1 MSPRKLAL
9 LLFLLFVIP
18 FASSACGTLFPAPTP
33 APTEAVSTDAPVI
46 EVPSTRNTPEP
57 LVRTELF
64 ANYSPNGKH
73 VAKLMSGDSGVS
85 WDLFVDKKLRARNV
99 SEVQPVWSGD
109 STSLVMA
116 GENGVCVYQIVGI
129 SSDAAQKCAYEHTNA
144 VSPSFVSG
152 MYGNQVWYISD
163 GSVFSLSTEPNAKP
177 KRLPT
182 KDYTFIH
189 ADVTQNGYYIAATTD
204 QGELVV
210 YEASGKLIRIYDC
223 ANGSWSV
230 DGKFACVTQKDTK
243 FGIMLVD
250 ITKPGKEIKINVGE
264 LSPEDMVFNAGGTRL
279 AFADKGT
286 IYWMRLSDYLV
297 FYVSDP
303 DSDTAM
309 HPSWNG
315 SHIIYDVC
323 DSTLVCQSMDVVPST
338 ANKYQINK

>member
-9 LLFLLFVIP
+9 LLFFLFIVP
-18 FASSACGTLFPAPTP
+18 VVASACGALAPTT
-33 APTEAVSTDAPVI
+33 APTSAVPTDAPVI

-57 LVRTELF
+57 LVHTELY
-64 ANYSPNGKH
+64 ATYSPNGKH

-109 STSLVMA
+109 STSLAMA
-116 GENGVCVYQIVGI
+116 GENGVCIYRIVGI
-129 SSDAAQKCAYEHTNA
+129 TSDTAQKCASQHTNA
-144 VSPSFVSG
+144 VALSFVSG
-152 MYGNQVWYISD
+152 MYGNQVWFVSN
-163 GSVFSLSTEPNAKP
+163 GSIYSLSDELNVTP

-182 KDYTFIH
+182 KEYTFTDL
-189 ADVTQNGYYIAATTD
+189 DVTQNGYYIGGTTD
-204 QGELVV
+204 QGEVVV
-210 YEASGKLIRIYDC
+210 YEASGKLIRVYDC
-223 ANGSWSV
+223 ANASWSV
-230 DGKFACVTQKDTK
+230 DGKFACITQTDSDM
-243 FGIMLVD
+243 GIMFVD
-250 ITKPGKEIKINVGE
+250 VANPGKEYTVNVGE

-279 AFADKGT
+279 AFADKGS

-323 DSTLVCQSMDVVPST
+323 DSNLVCQSMDTVPAT
-338 ANKYQINK
+338 ANKYQIQK